1 MKRRWIWIVAVVIL
15 LAVIVGASIRGSGPK
30 GEKVY
35 AEKVQRRDI
44 EAIVAAPGEI
54 DPKLKVNISANVIGK
69 IERLYFK
76 EGDLVKRGQRLVDLE
91 RANYAAQRDRIS
103 AELSNRRI
111 ELQRARI
118 NFANSE
124 AQLRRARQ
132 LQKQG
137 IQAEEAFDRSKLEF
151 ENGRA
156 AVLSAQQGVRQAE
169 ASLAQSSDDLSR
181 TSILSPIDGK
191 VVQLNAQEGEVVVT
205 GTMNNI
211 GSVIAVIADL
221 SQILVQAE
229 VTETEVVRLVAGQKA
244 KVRVD
249 AVADVEYQGTVSEIG
264 SSAVTKSSAGVRV
277 FNVKIL
283 FDQPDQRLRPG
294 MTAQVDIVT
303 EKAVQAISVPV
314 QSVVER
320 DPAKLKRVASASDDS
335 DEDVK
340 KKKYVMAV
348 VAGAI
353 HMVEVTS
360 GISNATH
367 VVITS
372 GLKGD
377 EQIVNGPFRTLKK
390 LREGS
395 KIVVEKEKKKAAKD
409 DDEKDSSDEKKDE

>member
-1 MKRRWIWIVAVVIL
+1 LKRRWIWIVAAVIL

-111 ELQRARI
+111 ELQRARL
-118 NFANSE
+118 NLANSE

-211 GSVIAVIADL
+211 GSVIAIIADL

-264 SSAVTKSSAGVRV
+264 SSAVTKASAGVRV

-303 EKAVQAISVPV
+303 ERAVQALSVPV

-320 DPAKLKRVASASDDS
+320 DPAKLKRVASASEDSGDD
-335 DEDVK
+335 VQM
-340 KKKYVMAV
+340 KKYVMTV

-367 VVITS
+367 VAILS

-377 EQIVNGPFRTLKK
+377 EQIVTGPFRTLKK

-395 KIVVEKEKKKAAKD
+395 KIVVEKEKKKVSK
-409 DDEKDSSDEKKDE
+409 DDEKDSSEKGEDD